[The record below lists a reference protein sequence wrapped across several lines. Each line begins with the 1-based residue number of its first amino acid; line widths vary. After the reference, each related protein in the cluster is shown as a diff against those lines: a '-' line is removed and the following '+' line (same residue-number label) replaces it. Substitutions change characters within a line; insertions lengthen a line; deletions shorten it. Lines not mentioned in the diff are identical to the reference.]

1 MESAEV
7 LLYPEYYD
15 GLAEKLA
22 EVFCQERQPASQ
34 TVYTKQAVV

>member
-7 LLYPEYYD
+7 FLCPEYYD

-22 EVFCQERQPASQ
+22 EVFCQKLSDSQ
-34 TVYTKQAVV
+34 TVYTK